1 MAELFGV
8 ITASLGLLGVI
19 DAAMSLGGTLIDY
32 VKDFQDHNDSHQ
44 RLVSEVKSLQGLLPL
59 VKVRLEDAKTS
70 NNSAY
75 KAAAEALEA
84 QDGPLIEY
92 GLALERIKK
101 KLENVCPDST
111 TNTLVTPA
119 SSSTSLPTQS
129 LAPPKP
135 SKSKFKWVPRFKSK
149 SSQSPSQAS
158 PVSTSTSVTLSA
170 STTPK
175 EASFRRRLTWP
186 FTLDDISDDLERI
199 DRFKA
204 TVNLI
209 LTAGSPEYVQLSP

>member
-8 ITASLGLLGVI
+8 ITAGLGLLGVI
-19 DAAMSLGGTLIDY
+19 EAAMSLGGTLIDY
-32 VKDFQDHNDSHQ
+32 VKDFQDHNDAHQ

-84 QDGPLIEY
+84 QDGPLFQY
-92 GLALERIKK
+92 GLALGRIKK
-101 KLENVCPDST
+101 KLENVRPGST
-111 TNTLVTPA
+111 TNTPVAPA

-135 SKSKFKWVPRFKSK
+135 SRLEGMRRFFGKPK

-158 PVSTSTSVTLSA
+158 LVSTSTSVTLSA

-175 EASFRRRLTWP
+175 EASIRQRLTWP
-186 FTLDDISDDLERI
+186 STLGDIGDDLERI

-209 LTAGSPEYVQLSP
+209 LMAGSPEYV

>member
-8 ITASLGLLGVI
+8 ITAGLGLLGVV

-32 VKDFQDHNDSHQ
+32 VKDFQDHNNAHQ

-75 KAAAEALEA
+75 KAAAEVLEA
-84 QDGPLIEY
+84 RDGPLFQY
-92 GLALERIKK
+92 GLALGRIKK
-101 KLENVCPDST
+101 ELENVRPGST
-111 TNTLVTPA
+111 TNTPVAPA
-119 SSSTSLPTQS
+119 SSSTLLPTQS

-135 SKSKFKWVPRFKSK
+135 SRLERMRRFFGKSK
-149 SSQSPSQAS
+149 SSQSPSQVS
-158 PVSTSTSVTLSA
+158 LVSTSTSVTLSV

-175 EASFRRRLTWP
+175 EASFRQRLPWP
-186 FTLDDISDDLERI
+186 STLDDISDDLERI

-209 LTAGSPEYVQLSP
+209 LTAGSPEYA

>member
-8 ITASLGLLGVI
+8 ITAGLGLLGVI
-19 DAAMSLGGTLIDY
+19 DTALKLGNTLIDY
-32 VKDFQDHNDSHQ
+32 VKDFQDHNNAHQ
-44 RLVSEVKSLQGLLPL
+44 RLVSEVKCLQVLLPL
-59 VKVRLEDAKTS
+59 VKVRLEGAKTS

-84 QDGPLIEY
+84 QDGPLFQY
-92 GLALERIKK
+92 GLALGRIKK
-101 KLENVCPDST
+101 ELENVRPGST
-111 TNTLVTPA
+111 TSTPITP
-119 SSSTSLPTQS
+119 STSLPSQS

-135 SKSKFKWVPRFKSK
+135 PRFKWMRRSFGKSK

-158 PVSTSTSVTLSA
+158 LVSTSTSVTPSA
-170 STTPK
+170 K
-175 EASFRRRLTWP
+175 EASFRQRLTWP
-186 FTLDDISDDLERI
+186 SMLDNIGDDLERI

-209 LTAGSPEYVQLSP
+209 LTAGSPEYA